1 MVLFV
6 TLPQATQNFDR
17 INNGRLTHHHW
28 LETAFKGRIAF
39 NVLAILVESGGA
51 YTLKFTAGQGRLE
64 NVGRIYGPFGGT
76 GTNEGMDLIND
87 KNHIA
92 GSSYFFHDLLEAL
105 FEFTSVF
112 GTSHQ

>member
-1 MVLFV
+1 M
-6 TLPQATQNFDR
+6 
-17 INNGRLTHHHW
+17 
-28 LETAFKGRIAF
+28 
-39 NVLAILVESGGA
+39 LAILVESGGA
-51 YTLKFTAGQGRLE
+51 YALKFTTGEGWLE
-64 NVGRIYGPFGGT
+64 DVGCINGPFGGT